1 MLPQSVLMS
10 AFESALNL
18 KTFDKCRDETIPRKT
33 VGKILEAGRYAP
45 SPGNVQCLEFI
56 VIESDDSLEGLAET
70 TGNKKITEAPT
81 TVLVVADIPRMRKR
95 VGSSEARKACM
106 AEAAFSVQN
115 MRLVAN
121 ENDLASILVSGF
133 DENMVGQKFEVPEG
147 KVPLMAVSLGYTD
160 NPHISEHKFRLN
172 QRCYYDS
179 YGRQIQS
186 AFEGLEWKGI
196 KEEQRIYG
204 KKAKGLK
211 DKLKRRLRKVL

>member
-1 MLPQSVLMS
+1 MS
-10 AFESALNL
+10 TFESALNL
-18 KTFDKCRDETIPRKT
+18 KTFDKCRDETIPRKV

-56 VIESDDSLEGLAET
+56 VIESDGAIEKLVDS
-70 TGNKKITEAPT
+70 TGNKKIEEAPT
-81 TVLVVADIPRMRKR
+81 TVLVIADIPRMRKR
-95 VGSSEARKACM
+95 VGGSEARAACM

-133 DENMVGQKFEVPEG
+133 DENIVGQKFEVSEG
-147 KVPLMAVSLGYTD
+147 KVPLMAVSIGYTD
-160 NPHISEHKFRLN
+160 NPHTSEHKFRLN

-179 YGRQIQS
+179 YGRQVDS
-186 AFEGLEWKGI
+186 AFEGLEWKGV
-196 KEEQRIYG
+196 KEEKRIYG

-211 DKLKRRLRKVL
+211 DKVKQRLRKVL

>member
-1 MLPQSVLMS
+1 MS
-10 AFESALNL
+10 SFESALNL
-18 KTFDKCRDETIPRKT
+18 KTFSKCRDETVPRKT
-33 VGKILEAGRYAP
+33 VGRILEAGRYAP

-56 VIESDDSLEGLAET
+56 VIESDDAVHKLEES
-70 TGNKKITEAPT
+70 TGDDRVSKAPT
-81 TVLVVADIPRMRKR
+81 TILVIADIPRMRKR

-115 MRLVAN
+115 MRLVAH

-133 DENMVGQKFEVPEG
+133 DEDIVAQKFEVPDG
-147 KVPLMAVSLGYTD
+147 RVPLMAVSFGYTD
-160 NPHISEHKFRLN
+160 NPKTSEHKFRLN

-196 KEEQRIYG
+196 KEEKRIYG

-211 DKLKRRLRKVL
+211 DKLGRKLRKVL